1 MGVTRSDN
9 HHGLIA
15 SAMLATVDGFAE
27 REAAN
32 FMISDARQAMADDE
46 REVTLGADKGC
57 DAQTFHRCVRGVERN
72 DP

>member
-15 SAMLATVDGFAE
+15 SAMLTTVDGFAE
-27 REAAN
+27 RE
-32 FMISDARQAMADDE
+32 
-46 REVTLGADKGC
+46 VTLSADKGC